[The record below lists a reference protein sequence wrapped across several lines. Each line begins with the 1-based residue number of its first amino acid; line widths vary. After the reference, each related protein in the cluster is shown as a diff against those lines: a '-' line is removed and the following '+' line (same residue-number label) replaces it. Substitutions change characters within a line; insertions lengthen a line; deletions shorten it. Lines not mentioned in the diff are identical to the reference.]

1 MLRNSCS
8 FAFLLF
14 AILRC
19 SALLAANPQD
29 NSVTT
34 PVVFTVQQDHQNMM
48 AQLGITKLRPGRDG
62 NPNAQGPSAAN
73 YDESKANPYPK
84 LPDPLVTDDGTK
96 VQTADQWWNVRRPE
110 IARQF
115 EQEIVG
121 CIPENVPNV
130 RWEVRET
137 REKTVGGKPAI
148 ERHIVGIVD
157 NSMCPEISVEISMSL
172 TIPKECPKPIPVLML
187 FGRTPFEGSMRP
199 GGGSGAGQG
208 GGSGAGQGQGQGG
221 GQGPADSARPTIT
234 SKYDQLFEA
243 GWGYAILNPT
253 SAQDDAGGWRPNPFA
268 RRDPNAPQ
276 PMPSGAG
283 LTRGIIGLC
292 NKGQPR
298 KPDQW
303 GSLRAWAWAAS
314 RGLDYLETVPE
325 VDAKKVGID
334 GVSRY
339 GKAALVTL
347 AFDQRFAAGL
357 IASAG
362 EGGTSLYRRNFG
374 ESVENL
380 TGSGQYHW
388 MAGNFL
394 KYGAEESTFGPKDA
408 NDLPIDAHMLIA
420 LCAPRLTFISYGIPE
435 KGDALWLDQQGS
447 FMATIA
453 AQPVFRL
460 LGARDLGRSDDYN
473 NEKMPPVN
481 FDLLGGQLAWRQHDG
496 GHTDDPNIVHFANW
510 ANRMWKA
517 QADASSQA
525 SRSTGDIQAAANSEV
540 KTFCNPLSL
549 PNYPI
554 GKFARDLSAKD
565 TGPEWM
571 WRLGYKQQFR
581 ELADVSALWHEGAWY
596 LYPSVDM
603 AWVSRDL
610 GATWE
615 HHPLNV
621 RDLGY
626 APTIVKHRNRYL
638 LMASDSQ
645 IFASDNPLGPFEP
658 IGKIQLQRS
667 GKMPSFIDPMLFSD
681 DDKRLFYYWG
691 CSPTGGI
698 WGVELDANDPVKPI
712 GEPKELIP
720 FAPDVFPWEAVGAW
734 NQNSKVGW
742 MEGAW
747 MLKHQGKYYLT
758 YSAGGTENRTYA
770 MGCYIADS
778 PLGPFLAQSNNPIL
792 RTIDGLV
799 TGTAHGC
806 VVAGPENQLWTF
818 YTVRAAVSHAFERRL
833 GMDRAEIGTDGQL
846 RIPAAT
852 STPQL
857 ISVQPQDKSMLSQDN
872 THVDWL
878 PLNGDL
884 RTIGSSNAANLEGRF
899 AVDNSMLTWWQPSN
913 EDTVRTLTT
922 EFLERSIVRSVRVI
936 WHDVGLDTANGIKP
950 GPIRYRVELETS
962 RDQWTTI
969 IDRTQSDEDL
979 LIDYRE
985 CPPTTGK
992 RARLVIVN
1000 SPAGI
1005 TPAVAEF
1012 TLFGSTSND

>member
-1 MLRNSCS
+1 MLSSSNSSCV
-8 FAFLLF
+8 LLIT
-14 AILRC
+14 ILNC
-19 SALLAANPQD
+19 VTSVLAAAEPQE
-29 NSVTT
+29 SAVAP

-48 AQLGITKLRPGRDG
+48 EQLGITKLRPGRDG
-62 NPNAQGPSAAN
+62 NPNAQGPNAAN
-73 YDESKANPYPK
+73 YDESKANPYPN
-84 LPDPLVTDDGTK
+84 LPDPLVTGDGTK

-115 EQEIVG
+115 EQEVVG

-148 ERHIVGIVD
+148 ERHIVGVVD
-157 NSMCPEISVEISMSL
+157 NAMCPEISVEISMSL

-199 GGGSGAGQG
+199 GGGGAGQGGASGAGQG
-208 GGSGAGQGQGQGG
+208 TGR
-221 GQGPADSARPTIT
+221 ADSARPTLA

-253 SAQDDAGGWRPNPFA
+253 SVQDDSGGWRPNPFA

-276 PMPSGAG
+276 PIPTAAG

-298 KPDQW
+298 KPNQW

-394 KYGAEESTFGPKDA
+394 KYGAEESTFGRKDA
-408 NDLPIDAHMLIA
+408 NDLPIDAHQLIA

-453 AQPVFRL
+453 AQPVFRV

-481 FDLLGGQLAWRQHDG
+481 VDLLNGQLAWRQHDG
-496 GHTDDPNIVHFANW
+496 GHTDDPNVVHFANW

-525 SRSTGDIQAAANSEV
+525 SNSKGDSQAAQTTEI

-554 GKFARDLSAKD
+554 GKFARDLSGKD

-581 ELADVSALWHEGAWY
+581 ELADVSALWHEGVWY

-603 AWVSRDL
+603 AWVSRDH
-610 GATWE
+610 GATWK

-626 APTIVKHRNRYL
+626 APTIVKHRNRFL

-645 IFASDNPLGPFEP
+645 IYAADNPLGPFEP
-658 IGKIQLQRS
+658 IGKMQLVRN

-698 WGVELDANDPVKPI
+698 WGVELDANDPTKPI
-712 GEPKELIP
+712 GEPKELIR
-720 FAPDVFPWEAVGAW
+720 FAPDIFPWEAVGAW

-747 MLKHQGKYYLT
+747 LLKHQGKYYLT
-758 YSAGGTENRTYA
+758 FSAGGTENRTYA
-770 MGCYIADS
+770 MGCYIGDS

-806 VVAGPENQLWTF
+806 VVAGPDNQLWTF

-833 GMDRAEIGTDGQL
+833 GMDRAEIGADGQL

-857 ISVQPQDKSMLSQDN
+857 ISVQPHDKFFQGLDN

-899 AVDNSMLTWWQPSN
+899 AVDNSMLTWWQPSD
-913 EDTVRTLTT
+913 EDIAPILTT
-922 EFLERSIVRSVRVI
+922 DFLEKSIVRSVRII
-936 WHDVGLDTANGIKP
+936 WRDVGLDTAKGVKP
-950 GPIRYRVELETS
+950 RPIRYRVELETGKG
-962 RDQWTTI
+962 QWATI
-969 IDRTQSDEDL
+969 VDRTQSDEDL

-985 CPPTTGK
+985 CSPTTGK
-992 RARLVIVN
+992 RARLVILD
-1000 SPAGI
+1000 SPQGI